1 VDRRLVKPRPQK
13 VVVAGGGIFG
23 ATAALALAARGC
35 AVTLL
40 DPAAPLPSPLAES
53 TDRSKVVRL
62 DYGSDAGYLALAER
76 ALDGWRAWNR
86 AWPAPLFHE
95 TGVAFLS
102 RGALAP
108 GGFEHDSFHALVA
121 RGHRPERLDASA
133 IAARFPAWRGF
144 EDGYFNP
151 EGGWAE
157 SGRVVAALLAEA
169 RARGVTLRPGAALR
183 AIEDAP
189 DGVRILSA
197 AGESTTADRCVIAAG
212 AWAARLL
219 PELDG
224 CFRQSAQP
232 VFHLAPRD
240 RARFAAER
248 FPVFG
253 ADIARTGWY
262 GFPIGGDGIVK
273 IANHGPGRPLDPSDT
288 AREVTAAERA
298 ALAAFLAATFP
309 QLASAEVVAA
319 RACVYGD
326 SADGHFWIARHPD
339 RPRLT
344 LAAGGSGH
352 AFKFA
357 PALGALIASA
367 CLDGED
373 PEGGRFRWRPERRW
387 KSEEEARFTG

>member
-1 VDRRLVKPRPQK
+1 MTAERVA
-13 VVVAGGGIFG
+13 VAGGGIFG

-40 DPAAPLPSPLAES
+40 DAADPLPAALAES

-86 AWPAPLFHE
+86 IWPAPLFHE

-102 RGALAP
+102 PSPLAP
-108 GGFEHDSFHALVA
+108 GGFEHDSFHALTA
-121 RGHRPERLDASA
+121 RGHRPERLDAAA

-144 EDGYFNP
+144 TDGYFNP

-169 RARGVTLRPGAALR
+169 QARGVTLRAGAAVR
-183 AIEDAP
+183 AIEESA
-189 DGVRILSA
+189 GALSIA
-197 AGESTTADRCVIAAG
+197 CASGESIAADRCVIAAG
-212 AWAARLL
+212 AWAGRLL
-219 PELDG
+219 PELARS
-224 CFRQSAQP
+224 FHATAQP

-240 RARFAAER
+240 RGLFAAAR

-262 GFPIGGDGIVK
+262 GFPIGDDGIVK
-273 IANHGPGRPLDPSDT
+273 IANHGPGRPLDPSDPT
-288 AREVTAAERA
+288 RAVTDGERA
-298 ALAAFLAATFP
+298 ALSDFLATTFP
-309 QLASAEVVAA
+309 ALAGAELVSA

-339 RPRLT
+339 RPRIT
-344 LAAGGSGH
+344 VAAGGSGH

-357 PALGALIASA
+357 PALGALIAAA
-367 CLDGED
+367 CLDGDD
-373 PEGGRFRWRPERRW
+373 PEGGRFRWRPERAW
-387 KSEEEARFTG
+387 ASEEEARWTG